1 MALRQM
7 IPVGWNIVREGVL
20 WGIWMRGLGRH
31 SERNEAVAV
40 EKSHSW
46 KDGSVSRPSRAM
58 ERLLELLSGPDD
70 FWLGPYVLSR
80 GSKSLQAASQKAL
93 KLIPKHLPL

>member
-7 IPVGWNIVREGVL
+7 IPLGWNIEREGVL

-31 SERNEAVAV
+31 SERNEVVAV

-46 KDGSVSRPSRAM
+46 KDG
-58 ERLLELLSGPDD
+58 
-70 FWLGPYVLSR
+70 
-80 GSKSLQAASQKAL
+80 
-93 KLIPKHLPL
+93 